1 MRWLITSAVLLAA
14 SAIAQAQGVPPPP
27 SEVASQAAVAA
38 GIPAPISDEPMTG
51 NMRAT
56 MSKVVLMPGESP
68 TKEEVEGDYDKQ
80 THGLWGGAVAGAT
93 ATTTSVQAGPVPIYI
108 PIPMLQ
114 LPGMIAGGIAGATQK
129 EIQDFRDAL
138 TEELVDASSQQ
149 LINEKIASDVYYEI
163 RTAPNLQPDVFARGV
178 EIPEGTDGVLFVS
191 VRDVIIDVEKDE
203 AVITA
208 TATATLHR
216 PSDKTDVYKTMVSY
230 QDRDELKAWTANNNA
245 VWRDYANFA
254 RHYVG
259 REIAA
264 RVFYSADVEQ
274 QLAPLKSR
282 DVSLDKKNPW
292 AATSKTVS
300 PTLAWEFN
308 MPGSDTDPAWASGID
323 ESNIFFDLE
332 IYDLHRPV
340 YSAKNIPGTQHTV
353 NAPLGDCQT
362 YRWSVRPAYRVG
374 GEIKYGEWMRW
385 GATGNGNIGQKASE
399 APAYV
404 YDFARLEIKCGAG

>member
-1 MRWLITSAVLLAA
+1 MRWLITSTVLLAA

-27 SEVASQAAVAA
+27 SEVARQAAIAA
-38 GIPAPISDEPMTG
+38 GIPAPISEDPM
-51 NMRAT
+51 NDHVRSS

-68 TKEEVEGDYDKQ
+68 TKTEVAGDYDKE
-80 THGLWGGAVAGAT
+80 TDGLWGGAVAGAS
-93 ATTTSVQAGPVPIYI
+93 ATTTSVQAGPVAVNI
-108 PIPMLQ
+108 PIPILQ

-138 TEELVDASSQQ
+138 TEDLVEASSQQ

-178 EIPEGTDGVLFVS
+178 EVPEGTDGILFVS
-191 VRDVIIDVEKDE
+191 IRDVIIDVEEDE

-216 PSDKTDVYKTMVSY
+216 PGDQTDLYKTMVSY

-264 RVFYSADVEQ
+264 RVFNSAQVEQ
-274 QLAPLKSR
+274 ELAPAKSR
-282 DVSLDKKNPW
+282 DISLNKKNPW
-292 AATSKTVS
+292 DGKTKTAS

-308 MPGSDTDPAWASGID
+308 RPGSATDPAWAASID
-323 ESNIFFDLE
+323 ESNISFELE

-340 YSAKNIPGTQHTV
+340 YSAKNIPGTQHTI
-353 NAPLGDCQT
+353 NAPLRDCQT
-362 YRWSVRPAYRVG
+362 YRWTVRPVYRVG
-374 GEIKYGEWMRW
+374 GEIRYGEWMRW
-385 GATGNGNIGQKASE
+385 GAVGNGNIGQKASE

-404 YDFARLEIKCGAG
+404 YDFAKLEVKCGSK

>member
-1 MRWLITSAVLLAA
+1 MRRFVTSAVLITA
-14 SAIAQAQGVPPPP
+14 SAAALAQGVPPPP
-27 SEVASQAAVAA
+27 SEVAKQAAVAA
-38 GIPAPISDEPMTG
+38 GIPAPISDDPMTEHV
-51 NMRAT
+51 RAT

-68 TKEEVEGDYDKQ
+68 TREDIEGDYDKE

-93 ATTTSVQAGPVPIYI
+93 ASTTSVQAGPVPIYI

-114 LPGMIAGGIAGATQK
+114 IPGMIAGGIAGATQK

-138 TEELVDASSQQ
+138 TEDLVEASSQQ

-163 RTAPNLQPDVFARGV
+163 RTAPNLQADVFARGL

-191 VRDVIIDVEKDE
+191 VRDVVIDVEKDE

-216 PSDKTDVYKTMVSY
+216 PGDATDVYKTMVSY

-254 RHYVG
+254 RHYLG

-264 RVFYSADVEQ
+264 KVFYSAEVAQE
-274 QLAPLKSR
+274 LAPTRSH
-282 DVSLDKKNPW
+282 DVSVNRKNPW
-292 AATSKTVS
+292 EAESKTAS
-300 PTLAWEFN
+300 PTLAWDCS
-308 MPGSDTDPAWASGID
+308 MPGSDTDPAWVASID
-323 ESNIFFDLE
+323 ESSVSFDLE

-340 YSAKNIPGTQHTV
+340 YTASNIPGTQHTI
-353 NAPLGDCQT
+353 NAPLRDCQT
-362 YRWSVRPAYRVG
+362 YRWTVRPAFHVG
-374 GEIKYGEWMRW
+374 QRQHRPESVGSACLHI
-385 GATGNGNIGQKASE
+385 
-399 APAYV
+399 
-404 YDFARLEIKCGAG
+404 RLRQTRDQVRP